1 MTDLKH
7 AALDWIETAK
17 NAGDDATASANAT
30 IALGYATLL
39 AVEAADAQ
47 VAATLAQTEQ
57 LRIGNLIAFRA
68 LAHKEVASYRK
79 NPEHWHGGI
88 EGTVARSA
96 IAALLIRSGLGL

>member
-1 MTDLKH
+1 MTNHRHNAEDHL
-7 AALDWIETAK
+7 ETAK
-17 NAGDDATASANAT
+17 MSGDPDTSTWHAEWAKIHA
-30 IALGYATLL
+30 LL
-39 AVEAADAQ
+39 ASVEAADAQ

-79 NPEHWHGGI
+79 NPEHWRAGI

-96 IAALLIRSGLGL
+96 IAALRIRSGLGL

>member
-1 MTDLKH
+1 MTNHRH
-7 AALDWIETAK
+7 AAADQIETVK
-17 NAGDDATASANAT
+17 GAGHLDNFDRLQ
-30 IALGYATLL
+30 IAQVHATLAL
-39 AVEAADAQ
+39 AEAADAQ

-79 NPEHWHGGI
+79 NPEHWRAGI

-96 IAALLIRSGLGL
+96 IAALRIRSGLGL

>member
-1 MTDLKH
+1 MTDHRAVAREHLDMAKH
-7 AALDWIETAK
+7 SSNSEGARTF
-17 NAGDDATASANAT
+17 SAVAQVH
-30 IALGYATLL
+30 ATLAL
-39 AVEAADAQ
+39 AEAADAQ

-79 NPEHWHGGI
+79 NPEHWRAGI

-96 IAALLIRSGLGL
+96 IAALRIRSGLGL